1 MNEFNVRRRVFGLAP
16 GVPSLNPHRSG
27 FYMCGDIVREVLQY
41 GRWSETC
48 ARTRF
53 SSVARPVG
61 RSPGRS
67 PGRLSGERGEM
78 TEAREASSRA
88 RVRANEMAEIET
100 TYQVIKYE
108 VGTSVDVGA
117 RATEDGWLSAWM
129 SGEMSGERM
138 MLGWMKTTR
147 GGRTRGWRD

>member
-1 MNEFNVRRRVFGLAP
+1 M
-16 GVPSLNPHRSG
+16 PSLNPHRSG
-27 FYMCGDIVREVLQY
+27 FYVCGDIVCEVVQY
-41 GRWSETC
+41 RKEMERDVRSD
-48 ARTRF
+48 AF
-53 SSVARPVG
+53 LLG

-67 PGRLSGERGEM
+67 VGRPVVRPVGRSFARSFARSFEWRAREM

-88 RVRANEMAEIET
+88 RVRANDMAEIET

-108 VGTSVDVGA
+108 VGTRVDVGA
-117 RATEDGWLSAWM
+117 RATEDGWMSGWM

>member
-1 MNEFNVRRRVFGLAP
+1 MFYNTVDGARHALGL
-16 GVPSLNPHRSG
+16 VSL
-27 FYMCGDIVREVLQY
+27 
-41 GRWSETC
+41 
-48 ARTRF
+48 
-53 SSVARPVG
+53 

-67 PGRLSGERGEM
+67 VGRSVARLVARSVARPFEWRTREM

-117 RATEDGWLSAWM
+117 RATEDG
-129 SGEMSGERM
+129 
-138 MLGWMKTTR
+138 
-147 GGRTRGWRD
+147 

>member
-1 MNEFNVRRRVFGLAP
+1 M
-16 GVPSLNPHRSG
+16 PSLNPHRSG
-27 FYMCGDIVREVLQY
+27 FYVCGDIVCEDVQY
-41 GRWSETC
+41 RKEMERDMRSDSFLVGRPV
-48 ARTRF
+48 AR
-53 SSVARPVG
+53 SVGRPVG
-61 RSPGRS
+61 RSVARS
-67 PGRLSGERGEM
+67 FEWRAREM

-108 VGTSVDVGA
+108 VGTRVEVGA
-117 RATEDGWLSAWM
+117 RATEDGWMSGWM

>member
-1 MNEFNVRRRVFGLAP
+1 MFYNTADGARHALGL
-16 GVPSLNPHRSG
+16 VSL
-27 FYMCGDIVREVLQY
+27 
-41 GRWSETC
+41 
-48 ARTRF
+48 
-53 SSVARPVG
+53 

-67 PGRLSGERGEM
+67 VGRPVARLVARSVARPFEWRTREM

-117 RATEDGWLSAWM
+117 RATEDGWMSVWM

>member
-1 MNEFNVRRRVFGLAP
+1 MRLYNTVDVARNALGLD
-16 GVPSLNPHRSG
+16 L
-27 FYMCGDIVREVLQY
+27 
-41 GRWSETC
+41 GR
-48 ARTRF
+48 
-53 SSVARPVG
+53 SVARSVEW
-61 RSPGRS
+61 RVR
-67 PGRLSGERGEM
+67 EM

-88 RVRANEMAEIET
+88 RVRANEMVEIET

-117 RATEDGWLSAWM
+117 RATEDGWMGGWM
-129 SGEMSGERM
+129 RGETSGERM

>member
-1 MNEFNVRRRVFGLAP
+1 MRSDSFLFG
-16 GVPSLNPHRSG
+16 
-27 FYMCGDIVREVLQY
+27 
-41 GRWSETC
+41 
-48 ARTRF
+48 
-53 SSVARPVG
+53 RPVG
-61 RSPGRS
+61 RSVGRS
-67 PGRLSGERGEM
+67 PGWSTGRLSGERGEM

>member
-1 MNEFNVRRRVFGLAP
+1 ME
-16 GVPSLNPHRSG
+16 
-27 FYMCGDIVREVLQY
+27 
-41 GRWSETC
+41 
-48 ARTRF
+48 ARLEE
-53 SSVARPVG
+53 A
-61 RSPGRS
+61 
-67 PGRLSGERGEM
+67 

-117 RATEDGWLSAWM
+117 RATEDGWMSAWM

>member
-1 MNEFNVRRRVFGLAP
+1 MRAIGRRMLQRGLSKALNQWVEMAYERARSIRLLKRVVARVSRRVL
-16 GVPSLNPHRSG
+16 
-27 FYMCGDIVREVLQY
+27 VRTFEAWAEV
-41 GRWSETC
+41 
-48 ARTRF
+48 AHAD
-53 SSVARPVG
+53 V
-61 RSPGRS
+61 
-67 PGRLSGERGEM
+67 
-78 TEAREASSRA
+78 EAREASSRA

-117 RATEDGWLSAWM
+117 RATEDGWMGGWM
-129 SGEMSGERM
+129 RGETSGERM